1 MSGRSM
7 RTRSSTRSQRRFF
20 DLFTKAEMIV
30 AWNAPTMN
38 FVMYTVVLLIVLM
51 GGEDIVLGTMM
62 TGELTSIMV

>member
-1 MSGRSM
+1 
-7 RTRSSTRSQRRFF
+7 
-20 DLFTKAEMIV
+20 MIV